1 MSSRD
6 RDPAMPPDVASAPGA
21 GSIAR
26 PCLAVVED
34 DAELREKIL
43 LPVLGA
49 AGFEVTGL
57 ASALQLYRSWATSPF
72 DLVLLDIGLPDDDG
86 VEIAAHLRQL
96 SPSPGIVIY
105 TGHGHSLDRLRGL
118 RAGVDAY
125 LVKPLD
131 MAEVVQTLHN
141 VNARRVAQA
150 SPQPEGR
157 QQRPVPIPAPAD
169 SGGWRLDRQGWSL
182 LAPCGTPVPLNQ
194 AERQVLMALA
204 ASPGTP
210 VSREA
215 LIARLTG
222 DAEGFDPHRLEM
234 LVYRLRQKCRQ
245 ACGEDLPLRA
255 VRGAGYL
262 LEA

>member
-86 VEIAAHLRQL
+86 VEIAAHLR
-96 SPSPGIVIY
+96 PG
-105 TGHGHSLDRLRGL
+105 S
-118 RAGVDAY
+118 
-125 LVKPLD
+125 
-131 MAEVVQTLHN
+131 
-141 VNARRVAQA
+141 
-150 SPQPEGR
+150 
-157 QQRPVPIPAPAD
+157 
-169 SGGWRLDRQGWSL
+169 
-182 LAPCGTPVPLNQ
+182 
-194 AERQVLMALA
+194 
-204 ASPGTP
+204 
-210 VSREA
+210 
-215 LIARLTG
+215 
-222 DAEGFDPHRLEM
+222 
-234 LVYRLRQKCRQ
+234 
-245 ACGEDLPLRA
+245 
-255 VRGAGYL
+255 
-262 LEA
+262 